1 MKSYNKYSAAA
12 WLLNEAMDPADPLNE
27 DEELDIDTEEEDSEE
42 ESDDDFDLDSEDEDE
57 ESDEDEDDINLED
70 IEISD
75 EDEEDGEIDA
85 DLEARVKALEDKI
98 DTMDIAK
105 GDDDEVF
112 DLDISNP
119 VCPCCGS
126 RLNIVNDAETD
137 DSVDIDGDEEDASIV
152 DLSSLNGPAE
162 DDETEEGAGEAI
174 QVADDDFMV
183 SNDYSSEA
191 GGEWSKLED
200 LFNTGVDDNNAD
212 EDEDEDIEI

>member
-12 WLLNEAMDPADPLNE
+12 WLLNEAMDPSDPQNE
-27 DEELDIDTEEEDSEE
+27 EDLDLEETETEEEDSEE
-42 ESDDDFDLDSEDEDE
+42 EDEDEDFDLDDDSEEDSE
-57 ESDEDEDDINLED
+57 EEDVDLDD

-85 DLEARVKALEDKI
+85 DLEARVKALEDKL

-137 DSVDIDGDEEDASIV
+137 GDIDLDGDNDDSESLVDISSLQGPSEED
-152 DLSSLNGPAE
+152 DKGE
-162 DDETEEGAGEAI
+162 GEEI

-183 SNDYSSEA
+183 PNDYSSEV
-191 GGEWSKLED
+191 GGDWSKLED
-200 LFNTGVDDNNAD
+200 LFKTGVEDNQS
-212 EDEDEDIEI
+212 EDEEDEEDIEI

>member
-12 WLLNEAMDPADPLNE
+12 WLLNEAMDPSDPQNE
-27 DEELDIDTEEEDSEE
+27 EDLDLEEIETEEDSEE
-42 ESDDDFDLDSEDEDE
+42 EDEDFDLDDDSKDDSEE
-57 ESDEDEDDINLED
+57 EEDDDSEEED
-70 IEISD
+70 DDEIEISD

-85 DLEARVKALEDKI
+85 DLEARVKALEDKL

-137 DSVDIDGDEEDASIV
+137 DDIDLDGDNDDSETLVDISSLQGPSEED
-152 DLSSLNGPAE
+152 DKGE
-162 DDETEEGAGEAI
+162 GEEI

-183 SNDYSSEA
+183 PNDYSSEV
-191 GGEWSKLED
+191 GGDWSKLED
-200 LFNTGVDDNNAD
+200 LFNTGVEDNQS
-212 EDEDEDIEI
+212 EDDEDIEI